1 MRFVTFS
8 TFLSLQY
15 LLSLS
20 GFTSCILLCTELGR
34 TFWPSPPK
42 MGVALTGLSTEYVNI
57 RKCAFFR
64 CTRYQHFV
72 FYRIFHRKGEF
83 HFWQK
88 LVHTVWKN
96 RLWKSDWLKIALC
109 YVKVRLPGLTLFRM
123 EQKLW
128 SSSAQVSWSLFKH
141 LVASREDFKLNF
153 LNWTSLCPIPS
164 LHPNKTKQ
172 NQKTTNQS
180 ADCIAVLSM
189 NVQKAKNC
197 SFLVPCCFSPK
208 SAERNWLKIAKQ

>member
-1 MRFVTFS
+1 MYLIS
-8 TFLSLQY
+8 TFCFLPN
-15 LLSLS
+15 
-20 GFTSCILLCTELGR
+20 I
-34 TFWPSPPK
+34 PPK
-42 MGVALTGLSTEYVNI
+42 RGVPLLTEAGAYCVKKQAVEIWLIKNST
-57 RKCAFFR
+57 
-64 CTRYQHFV
+64 
-72 FYRIFHRKGEF
+72 
-83 HFWQK
+83 
-88 LVHTVWKN
+88 
-96 RLWKSDWLKIALC
+96 LC

-180 ADCIAVLSM
+180 ADYIAVLSM

-208 SAERNWLKIAKQ
+208 SAERNRLKIAKQ

>member
-1 MRFVTFS
+1 MPDQWKLASAPSLIITFEDYLSSRSNCVSGAWEVLAVSLYPDDDYWMWRKAAKKKKKPQNWRTHCKVRFVTFS

-64 CTRYQHFV
+64 CTWYQHFV

-96 RLWKSDWLKIALC
+96 RLWKSDWLKIALSAMLRSG
-109 YVKVRLPGLTLFRM
+109 YPDLPFSG
-123 EQKLW
+123 W
-128 SSSAQVSWSLFKH
+128 
-141 LVASREDFKLNF
+141 
-153 LNWTSLCPIPS
+153 
-164 LHPNKTKQ
+164 NKSCGQ
-172 NQKTTNQS
+172 
-180 ADCIAVLSM
+180 AL
-189 NVQKAKNC
+189 
-197 SFLVPCCFSPK
+197 LK
-208 SAERNWLKIAKQ
+208 SAGL